1 MTTFESYIMRQQ
13 ALTNQLNALANFG
26 QHDTLVLQAQKAQ
39 ESAYNILGK
48 NMQSYVT
55 QMQEMTKHVTMGTE
69 VQPYIN
75 SVFNPKALSELQ
87 DISKT
92 VSGITDIENIKNIVL
107 NFENLAISMNNYAD
121 SYANISSQWASLT
134 QSLKA
139 FDFQNYSDVLDAC
152 NITEEEIFN
161 EIDAVTEELENV
173 EKFNLETKAGDF
185 WKGFSKKHTILW
197 NLIFILMGLLDIGSR
212 CNTFKNFYLPMLQE
226 AYVTIQGTEDF
237 YYIKSEQAKVYA
249 DATSKADVICI
260 IGYGEQVTQVEDIN
274 MWRKIVYEDENGKET
289 IGWIAK
295 RNLLSQK
302 DYQFNSDKLDNMK

>member
-1 MTTFESYIMRQQ
+1 MANFVQ
-13 ALTNQLNALANFG
+13 NDALA
-26 QHDTLVLQAQKAQ
+26 LQAQRAQ

-55 QMQEMTKHVTMGTE
+55 HMQELTKYAIMGTE
-69 VQPYIN
+69 VQSYIN
-75 SVFNPKALSELQ
+75 NVFTSKTLSDLQ
-87 DISKT
+87 FISKT
-92 VSGITDIENIKNIVL
+92 VSGIADVENMRNIVS
-107 NFENLAISMNNYAD
+107 NFENLAISMSNYTD
-121 SYANISSQWASLT
+121 IYVNISSQWASLT
-134 QSLKA
+134 QSLKS

-152 NITEEEIFN
+152 DITEEEILAD
-161 EIDAVTEELENV
+161 IDAMTEEIENNI
-173 EKFNLETKAGDF
+173 KFNLETK
-185 WKGFSKKHTILW
+185 SKEFKEYLAEKYPVLF
-197 NLIFILMGLLDIGSR
+197 NLLMFFIMVLTLGSYG
-212 CNTFKNFYLPMLQE
+212 NTFKNAFLPMIQQ

-260 IGYGEQVTQVEDIN
+260 IGYGEQVTQVEDTN

-302 DYQFNSDKLDNMK
+302 DYQFNSDKLGE